1 VTGSQTRRCVKT
13 NHGTVSK
20 GRGPSGK
27 GDRPTAPRSRLS
39 PIPT

>member
-13 NHGTVSK
+13 NHATVSK
-20 GRGPSGK
+20 ARGPSGK
-27 GDRPTAPRSRLS
+27 GDRPPAPRSRLS